1 MVRTMTNKETGSY
14 CQQGQRI
21 TALEEKVTTIF
32 HNQERLERTLDKLD
46 DTQDALREEIAKL
59 NKTLTILQW
68 IIVVGISAIGLAKT
82 LGII

>member
-1 MVRTMTNKETGSY
+1 MMTSNKESGRY

-32 HNQERLERTLDKLD
+32 HNEERLERTLEKLD

-68 IIVVGISAIGLAKT
+68 VIVVGISAISLAKT
-82 LGII
+82 LGMI